1 MLEAELAERK
11 YYTHLHL
18 HLQFPNNLSALSK
31 YFNLFYFYY
40 YMSECKS
47 IDKEK
52 KQLDAT
58 VQI

>member
-11 YYTHLHL
+11 YYTNYLH
-18 HLQFPNNLSALSK
+18 FPNNLSVLSK
-31 YFNLFYFYY
+31 YFNLSYFYY
-40 YMSECKS
+40 YMSECKG

>member
-11 YYTHLHL
+11 YYTNYLH
-18 HLQFPNNLSALSK
+18 FPNIVSVLSK
-31 YFNLFYFYY
+31 YFNLSYFYFYY